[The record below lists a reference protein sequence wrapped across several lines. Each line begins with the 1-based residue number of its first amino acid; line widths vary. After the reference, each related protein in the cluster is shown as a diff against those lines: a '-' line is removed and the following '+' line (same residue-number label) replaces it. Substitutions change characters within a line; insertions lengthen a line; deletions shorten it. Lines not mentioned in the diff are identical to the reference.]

1 MRRGLLAL
9 AIAGLAATA
18 CAVLIT
24 IIASRDRSAVGGE
37 DTIGTLEPDRGANH
51 VDDGPQTPAS
61 PPDQP
66 PTSGPHRPEPVERDQ
81 TELSDDQILEALHL
95 GNVVIAY
102 EGDPPTE
109 LQGDPFTP
117 ELAAAG
123 QAVILASR
131 PGIGQTTALAW
142 RRRATEQ
149 LPEFIEAY
157 LGQGPG

>member
-24 IIASRDRSAVGGE
+24 ILSSRDRSAVGGE
-37 DTIGTLEPDRGANH
+37 DAIGVLEADGCAAHSDALESDPDR
-51 VDDGPQTPAS
+51 
-61 PPDQP
+61 P

-102 EGDPPTE
+102 EGDPPTAVQDE
-109 LQGDPFTP
+109 VSGPFDPD
-117 ELAAAG
+117 LAAAG
-123 QAVILASR
+123 QAVILARR
-131 PGIGQTTALAW
+131 PGIGETTALAW
-142 RRRATEQ
+142 RRRGTGDLRA
-149 LPEFIEAY
+149 FAEAY

>member
-1 MRRGLLAL
+1 VKKGLLEL

-18 CAVLIT
+18 CVVLIT
-24 IIASRDRSAVGGE
+24 ILSSRDRSAVGGE
-37 DTIGTLEPDRGANH
+37 DAIGTLEGDRGAAH
-51 VDDGPQTPAS
+51 TEAATTPA
-61 PPDQP
+61 DRP

-81 TELSDDQILEALHL
+81 IELSDDQILEALHL

-102 EGDPPTE
+102 EGEPPTG
-109 LQGDPFTP
+109 LQADPFTP

-123 QAVILASR
+123 QAVILARR